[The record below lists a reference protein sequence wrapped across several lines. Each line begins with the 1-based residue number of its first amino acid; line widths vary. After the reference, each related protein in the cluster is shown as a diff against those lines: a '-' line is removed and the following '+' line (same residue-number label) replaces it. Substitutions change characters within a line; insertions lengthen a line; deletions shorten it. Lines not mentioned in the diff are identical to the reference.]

1 MEYITSQNSA
11 GQSMDGCVQTSET
24 SAACQQQ
31 QQQQQWD
38 ADAGSRV
45 KLMVERLLSRLGLS
59 ALASLVD
66 ETAGAAAGGDGGD
79 GGGGGRADVG
89 VDVHVLRTQSRAADD
104 DDDDQDQLLEQVGRS
119 FGVLLQLLRR
129 CTNWNDLLSAD
140 ASLSDAVAR
149 LTEHELSGGAMG
161 YGVQTDWSVRRLT
174 SVLAVSSVCAG
185 PGQQHAA
192 DTPPLT
198 AASSSSLSSCDAGTT
213 LAQQQ
218 LQQQQQQQQ
227 QLVAGAERRDVDE
240 LATRH
245 RRRSVELQS
254 TADTSSC
261 RCADIGAAL
270 TSCAARRRPAV
281 NRCCRVDQLYNEQAC
296 DNDEPFR
303 VDSTQCSD
311 MSPLSRT
318 TTEN

>member
-1 MEYITSQNSA
+1 
-11 GQSMDGCVQTSET
+11 MDGCVQTSET
-24 SAACQQQ
+24 SAACQQQQ

-218 LQQQQQQQQ
+218 

-261 RCADIGAAL
+261 RRADIGAAL

-311 MSPLSRT
+311 MSPLSRP

>member
-1 MEYITSQNSA
+1 
-11 GQSMDGCVQTSET
+11 
-24 SAACQQQ
+24 
-31 QQQQQWD
+31 
-38 ADAGSRV
+38 
-45 KLMVERLLSRLGLS
+45 
-59 ALASLVD
+59 
-66 ETAGAAAGGDGGD
+66 
-79 GGGGGRADVG
+79 
-89 VDVHVLRTQSRAADD
+89 
-104 DDDDQDQLLEQVGRS
+104 
-119 FGVLLQLLRR
+119 
-129 CTNWNDLLSAD
+129 
-140 ASLSDAVAR
+140 
-149 LTEHELSGGAMG
+149 
-161 YGVQTDWSVRRLT
+161 
-174 SVLAVSSVCAG
+174 
-185 PGQQHAA
+185 
-192 DTPPLT
+192 
-198 AASSSSLSSCDAGTT
+198 
-213 LAQQQ
+213 
-218 LQQQQQQQQ
+218 
-227 QLVAGAERRDVDE
+227 VAGAERRDVDE

>member
-66 ETAGAAAGGDGGD
+66 ETAAAAGTAGDGGD
-79 GGGGGRADVG
+79 GGRADVG

-174 SVLAVSSVCAG
+174 SVLAVSSACAG
-185 PGQQHAA
+185 PA

-198 AASSSSLSSCDAGTT
+198 AASSSSSLSSCDAVTT
-213 LAQQQ
+213 LA
-218 LQQQQQQQQ
+218 QQQQ

-270 TSCAARRRPAV
+270 TSCAARLRPAV

-311 MSPLSRT
+311 MSPLSRP